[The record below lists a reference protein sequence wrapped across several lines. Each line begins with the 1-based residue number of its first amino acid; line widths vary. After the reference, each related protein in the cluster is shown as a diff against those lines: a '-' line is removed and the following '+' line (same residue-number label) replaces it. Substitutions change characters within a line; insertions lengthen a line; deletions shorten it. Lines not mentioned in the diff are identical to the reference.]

1 MISHVLYVTED
12 DEKMQV
18 TSKLKAQLS
27 KLNFDFGEVCTN
39 LNYSDTLDAI
49 YQKIFPH
56 QDPSEV
62 LLIN

>member
-1 MISHVLYVTED
+1 VTEED
-12 DEKMQV
+12 DEKLQV
-18 TSKLKAQLS
+18 TSELTDQLS
-27 KLNFDFGEVCTN
+27 KLNFDVGEVCTN

-49 YQKIFPH
+49 YQQIFPH